1 MAAKKIKTTITGKP
15 SYEKWTLHQWVL
27 EVKDLLEEEYGVEI
41 IVESMDTGDVEPG
54 LLINDQLVL
63 KGLPGEEGYLIEV
76 LKKAFEE
83 ILGLRRS

>member
-1 MAAKKIKTTITGKP
+1 MVAKKIKTTITGKP